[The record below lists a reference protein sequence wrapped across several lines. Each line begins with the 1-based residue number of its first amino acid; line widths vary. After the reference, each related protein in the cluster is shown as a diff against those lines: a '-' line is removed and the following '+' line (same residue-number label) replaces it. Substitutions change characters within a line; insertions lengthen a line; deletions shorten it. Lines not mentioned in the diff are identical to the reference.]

1 MLQFTKHFQ
10 LRVLI
15 ESHHNSAKYLGRC
28 YNFLLGKL
36 RTWESLRYV
45 VSDKI
50 RSWVQVFWLQL
61 LSLQWDLLYLK
72 TVSGQG
78 LGMVNKVPLRQV
90 SCSISCHSALSSCA
104 LSTRNYS
111 SINQIYLALP
121 CIVWTASPAG
131 MLLLLSRPEKL
142 WHSSKLSSNTALSV
156 NSTVTLSPLYSHI
169 LCIFL
174 QLHLPREL
182 ESKLTEQKRAMA
194 MELFSKVRFLS
205 HHRRN
210 LETRWELGK
219 LRIYF
224 GEKYPS

>member
-1 MLQFTKHFQ
+1 MLQFTKRFQ

-142 WHSSKLSSNTALSV
+142 WHILQNSAQIPPCLWTPPWLSLPCT
-156 NSTVTLSPLYSHI
+156 P
-169 LCIFL
+169 IFCVFFCSCTYL
-174 QLHLPREL
+174 V
-182 ESKLTEQKRAMA
+182 SWKA
-194 MELFSKVRFLS
+194 
-205 HHRRN
+205 N
-210 LETRWELGK
+210 
-219 LRIYF
+219 
-224 GEKYPS
+224 